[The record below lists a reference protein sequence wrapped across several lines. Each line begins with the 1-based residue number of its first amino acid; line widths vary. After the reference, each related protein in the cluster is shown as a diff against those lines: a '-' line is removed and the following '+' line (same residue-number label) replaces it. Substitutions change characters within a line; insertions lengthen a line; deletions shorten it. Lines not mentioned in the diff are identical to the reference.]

1 MQFGLFYVTDFYC
14 PYYTIQIHADVSH
27 MDDLQ
32 YLFNFDNLNISLS
45 KEEDLF
51 VSRIMVDLWTNFAAT
66 G

>member
-1 MQFGLFYVTDFYC
+1 
-14 PYYTIQIHADVSH
+14 

-32 YLFNFDNLNISLS
+32 YLFDFKYLNISLS
-45 KEEDLF
+45 TEEDFF